1 MSLNKEADL
10 RAETD
15 FDFLLTFL
23 PPDWERKAKELGALL
38 RCRKFNNAQVLLR
51 ILLIH
56 LAEGCSLRETA
67 VRARQGGLADVSD
80 VAIMDRLR
88 QTEEWFR
95 WMNSELMAR
104 WIVRQPST
112 VFGDRWNVCVVDGTE
127 VTEPGPTGSSWRIHY
142 AINLPSLRCS
152 SVEVTESRG
161 TGNGETFVRFPVSPG
176 DLFLGDRA
184 YGVERGIRHVVRG
197 QADVLVRFG
206 WNNLPLWKGPK
217 ARFNLLAHLRTLH
230 GTAIGDW
237 PVFFKDDKGMIAGR
251 VCAVRK
257 SRQAIEEGHRRA
269 RRKAQKQGNKISP
282 ETLEASEYIFV
293 FTTVKASL
301 ISPARIL
308 EFYRGRWQVELVFKR
323 LKSLMAL
330 GHLRKTDDQSARAWI
345 HGKLFVAFVL
355 EALLRHG
362 ESFFPWGYPLQSA
375 QTT

>member
-1 MSLNKEADL
+1 MSLDKEADL

-23 PPDWERKAKELGALL
+23 PPEWERKAKELGALL

-95 WMNSELMAR
+95 WMNSELMTR
-104 WIVRQPST
+104 WIVRQPRT
-112 VFGDRWNVCVVDGTE
+112 VFGERWNVCVVDGTE

-161 TGNGETFVRFPVSPG
+161 TGNGETFSRFPVHPG

-184 YGVERGIRHVVRG
+184 YGVERGIRHVVHG

-217 ARFNLLAHLRTLH
+217 KRFNLFTHLRTLH
-230 GTAIGDW
+230 STAIGDW
-237 PVFFKDDKGMIAGR
+237 PVFVKDDEGMIAGR

-257 SRQAIEEGHRRA
+257 SRQAIEESHKRI
-269 RRKAQKQGNKISP
+269 RRKSQKYGSKILP

-293 FTTVKASL
+293 FTTVNASL
-301 ISPARIL
+301 IPPACIL
-308 EFYRGRWQVELVFKR
+308 EFYRERWQVELVFKR

-355 EALLRHG
+355 EVLLRHG